1 VSFHD
6 LEISINA
13 FSNLSKPYI
22 SHALFLFSTIQSLYV
37 NNISQSF
44 NSNSFILISAGC
56 LINLIQAANHHDIIF
71 SAVAVCFLKIYT
83 GTCHIQTNFI
93 LEILSLNISKNT
105 HVIKFLD

>member
-6 LEISINA
+6 LEIFANA

-44 NSNSFILISAGC
+44 NSNSLILISAGC
-56 LINLIQAANHHDIIF
+56 LINLIHAANHFDIIF
-71 SAVAVCFLKIYT
+71 SVVPVFFLKIYI
-83 GTCHIQTNFI
+83 GTCHIHTNFI
-93 LEILSLNISKNT
+93 FEILSLKISKNT